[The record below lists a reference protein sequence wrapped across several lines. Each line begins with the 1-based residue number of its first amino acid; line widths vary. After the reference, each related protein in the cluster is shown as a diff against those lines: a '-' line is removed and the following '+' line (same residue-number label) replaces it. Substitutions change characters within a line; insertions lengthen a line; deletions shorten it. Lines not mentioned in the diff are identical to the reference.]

1 MTSGLDD
8 ASAQTSLYLGP
19 ESLLWRYAGDRR
31 YGLAI
36 PRAAALQMLHPAIAA
51 AAEQHS
57 RFPGPLWAQ
66 QARIVRQTIGVVY
79 QDAEAGARVRR
90 LHEEIRGHDGQ
101 GRRYHSLSPD
111 VFFWEHATFVDALMT
126 AVDLFDRPLSGE
138 ERERLYQETC
148 IWYRRYGLSDRVV
161 PPDYGSFVDY
171 FDAVCKQ
178 VLELNSVFDA
188 YSEQILRPDAW
199 LPRLLPAGLVPVL
212 LPQPVRQ
219 LAGLAVSS
227 ADERKFGRFART
239 VRLSWPVLPS
249 SLRYFPVARKAFDQ
263 QGPPHAR

>member
-1 MTSGLDD
+1 MTAGSL
-8 ASAQTSLYLGP
+8 ARTSSYLGP

-31 YGLAI
+31 YGLVM

-57 RFPGPLWAQ
+57 RFPGSLWAQ
-66 QARIVRQTIGVVY
+66 QARAVPQAIGVVY
-79 QDAEAGARVRR
+79 QDAASGARVRR
-90 LHEEIRGHDGQ
+90 LHEEIKGRDGQ
-101 GRRYHSLSPD
+101 GRRYHSLTPD

-126 AVDLFDRPLSGE
+126 AIDLFDRPLSDE
-138 ERERLYQETC
+138 ERERLYQESC
-148 IWYRRYGLSDRVV
+148 IWYRRYGVSDRVV

-171 FDAVCKQ
+171 FDAVCEQ
-178 VLELNSVFDA
+178 VLELNPVFDV
-188 YSEQILRPDAW
+188 YREQILKPNAW

-212 LPQPVRQ
+212 LPQPVRH
-219 LAGLAVSS
+219 LAGLAVSP
-227 ADERKFGRFART
+227 ADERSFRRFART

-249 SLRYFPVARKAFDQ
+249 SLRYFPVARHAFDR